1 MSLAQK
7 IWLEIEQDI
16 NKGDY
21 QSEIERRVQDRPD
34 FKGEETT
41 QEEINL
47 MLRGEK
53 NSLHK
58 ELFDKEY
65 HEQAVKMFTDMID
78 SFNSSSHV
86 ETNKAFLEALTRTHR
101 HIQGEFWNNLL
112 KVAYSYSQLD
122 DRFFD
127 GRNAF
132 AKELTAKMCESE
144 KHWLEVTI
152 K

>member
-1 MSLAQK
+1 MSLAQTV
-7 IWLEIEQDI
+7 WLEIDADI
-16 NKGDY
+16 KKGEY
-21 QSEIERRVQDRPD
+21 QSEIERRVHKRPD
-34 FKGEETT
+34 FNESLT
-41 QEEINL
+41 QEEIGFMMN
-47 MLRGEK
+47 GEK

-58 ELFDKEY
+58 ELFDAEY
-65 HEQAVKMFTDMID
+65 NEKAVKMFMDMID
-78 SFNSSSHV
+78 SFNSSSHA

-112 KVAYSYSQLD
+112 KVAYNYSQLD

-132 AKELTAKMCESE
+132 AKDLTARMCDQD
-144 KHWLEVTI
+144 KHWLAPIT

>member
-1 MSLAQK
+1 MSLANK
-7 IWLEIEQDI
+7 IWYEIEKDI
-16 NKGDY
+16 KDGHY
-21 QSEIERRVQDRPD
+21 QSVIEHRVHARSDFNQDLP
-34 FKGEETT
+34 
-41 QEEINL
+41 QEDLNGML
-47 MLRGEK
+47 MGEK

-58 ELFDKEY
+58 ELFDAEY
-65 HEQAVKMFTDMID
+65 NKQAVQMFMDMID
-78 SFNSSSHV
+78 AFNSSNHT

-112 KVAYSYSQLD
+112 KVTYSYSQLE

-132 AKELTAKMCESE
+132 AKELTARMCKED
-144 KHWLEVTI
+144 KHWLELYI